1 MRHLGEHLSTLVL
14 HFDPSVDFPSIPIHF
29 QPRYNT
35 NLRAVHLMLDLTLF
49 SLRQRL
55 KNYRLA
61 WTWMCLFLTAI
72 PAALE
77 TLVID
82 ISGDFDALLDLD
94 WDRFAQALDAPQ
106 FSVLRTFR
114 LQTPPHERAVED
126 VEAYVKEQIPNLYAR
141 GIVQITT
148 AIATADEM
156 GMDTIDVNR
165 LAAFVASLAA

>member
-72 PAALE
+72 SAALE

-106 FSVLRTFR
+106 FS
-114 LQTPPHERAVED
+114 TPPHERAVED
-126 VEAYVKEQIPNLYAR
+126 VEAYVKVQIPNLYAR